1 MKKPEEKK
9 ERFIYKD
16 LGEELLIYDE
26 LSDKAH
32 FLNGTAKEIFLLLQ
46 KNYSHEEIE
55 KGIRNKFEIKDD
67 RNIKDDI
74 KKAYEEFKAKGL
86 I

>member
-1 MKKPEEKK
+1 MKEPKEKK

-16 LGEELLIYDE
+16 LGEELLVYDE

-55 KGIRNKFEIKDD
+55 KEIRKKFKINDD
-67 RNIKDDI
+67 SNIENDI
-74 KKAYEEFKAKGL
+74 KKAYEEFKTKGL

>member
-1 MKKPEEKK
+1 MKKSEEKK
-9 ERFIYKD
+9 ERFIYKN

-55 KGIRNKFEIKDD
+55 KEIRKKFRINDNS
-67 RNIKDDI
+67 NIENDI

>member
-1 MKKPEEKK
+1 MKKTEEKK
-9 ERFIYKD
+9 GRFIYKD
-16 LGEELLIYDE
+16 LGEELLVYDE

-32 FLNGTAKEIFLLLQ
+32 FLNGTAREIFLLLQ

-55 KGIRNKFEIKDD
+55 KEIRKKFKIEDS
-67 RNIKDDI
+67 RNVGEDI
-74 KKAYEEFKAKGL
+74 RKAYEEFKARGL

>member
-9 ERFIYKD
+9 ERFIYKN

-32 FLNGTAKEIFLLLQ
+32 FLNGTAKKIFLLLQ
-46 KNYSHEEIE
+46 KNYSHEEME
-55 KGIRNKFEIKDD
+55 KEIRKKFEIKGN
-67 RNIKDDI
+67 RNIEDDI
-74 KKAYEEFKAKGL
+74 RKVYEEFKVKGL